1 LAFSQPAADLC
12 WRHNFSNVQAI
23 MEPHTEKFN
32 EATYNRPEGTRTLDA
47 PVLRINL
54 PDYARQIKNEAAWQN
69 GDRNAITLLHNA
81 FQRIVLVA
89 LKQGAEMTRHSV
101 DGALSIQLLSGRL
114 WLETE
119 AQSFSIDAEE
129 IAALQPGLSHSVYA
143 EEEAM
148 FLLTL
153 AGNHE
158 GEF

>member
-1 LAFSQPAADLC
+1 
-12 WRHNFSNVQAI
+12 
-23 MEPHTEKFN
+23 MEPRTEKFN

-54 PDYARQIKNEAAWQN
+54 PDYMAQIKSEPAWQN
-69 GDRNAITLLHNA
+69 GVRNAITLLHNP

-89 LKQGAEMTRHSV
+89 MKEGAEMNSHSI
-101 DGALSIQLLSGRL
+101 DGALSIQVLSGRL

-119 AQSFSIDAEE
+119 SQSFSIDPEE
-129 IAALQPGLSHSVYA
+129 IAALQPRLEHYVFA
-143 EEEAM
+143 EEESV